1 MNHCE
6 LDELG
11 AGYSLAQRDL
21 QIRGGGDLIGIAQH
35 GNSTRVGYQKYCD
48 LLADEIARIK
58 GTKRKEAEVE
68 IGFPAAIP
76 GNYIPQENLRVTLYR
91 RMLKTDTPE
100 EALALKYETTDRY
113 GKLPPVL
120 EFLMDLTYV
129 RSAAPDLQITKIL
142 CGSHETVI
150 QGDPDGGWTD
160 LDLRQ
165 PWIRWING
173 FVGPGGYAGICTLAE
188 LIRGKIG

>member
-1 MNHCE
+1 M
-6 LDELG
+6 
-11 AGYSLAQRDL
+11 R
-21 QIRGGGDLIGIAQH
+21 
-35 GNSTRVGYQKYCD
+35 
-48 LLADEIARIK
+48 LLATRSPGK
-58 GTKRKEAEVE
+58 GDKEKEAEGGE
-68 IGFPAAIP
+68 GSPAAIP
-76 GNYIPQENLRVTLYR
+76 GNYIPQGKPEGDPLPRD
-91 RMLKTDTPE
+91 LKTYTPE

-142 CGSHETVI
+142 CGRHETVI